1 MSHEKEKIVIEFY
14 GLARFRAGQSSK
26 EYSTDAAGTTWAHL
40 ADQLQLHFPDLGR
53 RDVDSIT
60 SHYRLNLNGQRF
72 FEDPDTRIFGGER
85 VLIMSPDAGG

>member
-1 MSHEKEKIVIEFY
+1 MSSGHGKIVIEFY

-26 EYSTDAAGTTWAHL
+26 EYSTDAAGTTWGHL
-40 ADQLQLHFPDLGR
+40 AHQLELQFPDLSH
-53 RDVDSIT
+53 RDVGSIT